1 MAHARS
7 VTLAPM
13 TLRRA
18 TILIHGLVVAM
29 FIAGAAFWVWLTV
42 TYTPDPDDDF
52 LFTPGIVAIPIA
64 VGLLVVAGVVAW
76 LVRLWTRTGKRG
88 VLALAD
94 VVAALSLLVVPVLL
108 PPPLL
113 VATLVTVV
121 AAGGFVAA
129 NKPVLTTDGQASLA
143 RTKPRR
149 AVVVFAVVAGAVL
162 VGFLLLGPLLLMG
175 TLWLDF

>member
-1 MAHARS
+1 
-7 VTLAPM
+7 M

-18 TILIHGLVVAM
+18 TILVHGLVVAM
-29 FIAGAAFWVWLTV
+29 FVAGAAFLVWVTA

-52 LFTPGIVAIPIA
+52 SFGPGFVAIPIA

-76 LVRLWTRTGKRG
+76 LVRLWMHTGKRG

-113 VATLVTVV
+113 LTALATVV
-121 AAGGFVAA
+121 LAGGFVAA
-129 NKPVLTTDGQASLA
+129 SKPMLTTDGQASLA
-143 RTKPRR
+143 RKSPRR
-149 AVVVFAVVAGAVL
+149 VVVVLAVVAAAVL
-162 VGFLLLGPLLLMG
+162 IGFLLVGPMLLMG
-175 TLWLDF
+175 TFWVDL